1 MKKSEKTMV
10 LHNVYAELR
19 DTRGLSDYRVS
30 KDTHISKSTLSE
42 WKQGKR
48 QPEYATIEKLA
59 RYFEVPVESF
69 YEDGVVPEGADPAS
83 YDIPVAP
90 SALSR
95 KALHIAYIYDHADE
109 FTQEIIERVATNRS
123 NPRYPAL
130 AIAV

>member
-1 MKKSEKTMV
+1 MKTGKD
-10 LHNVYAELR
+10 VYEAYAQLR
-19 DTRGLSDYRVS
+19 DTRGLTDYRVAKDAHVS
-30 KDTHISKSTLSE
+30 KTTLSD
-42 WKQGKR
+42 WKNGKR
-48 QPEYATIEKLA
+48 EPTYQTLEKLA